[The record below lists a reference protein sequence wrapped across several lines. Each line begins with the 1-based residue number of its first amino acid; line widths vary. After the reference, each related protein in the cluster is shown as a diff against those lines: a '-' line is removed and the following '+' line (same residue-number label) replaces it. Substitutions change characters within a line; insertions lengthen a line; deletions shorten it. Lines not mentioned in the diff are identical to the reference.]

1 MQQKNI
7 KINSNR
13 SFGIVFFIV
22 FLIVSFFPLLN
33 EGNIRI
39 WSLIISIIFLT
50 LGLLNSKILTP
61 FNRIWFRFGILLGS
75 LVSPIVMSV
84 VFFIVVTPIS
94 LMMKLSNKNLL
105 GLKKINKS
113 SYWINSSKIKSKMK
127 NQF

>member
-33 EGNIRI
+33 EGDI
-39 WSLIISIIFLT
+39 
-50 LGLLNSKILTP
+50 
-61 FNRIWFRFGILLGS
+61 RIWFRFGILLGS

>member
-33 EGNIRI
+33 EGDIRI